1 MAKTIQK
8 AEATNKRAQEN
19 ASKEMKSR
27 KEAYM
32 NIEREK
38 SSKYEQGRLQQI
50 KEQAVRDTEPKLL
63 HIIKSANEDIKK
75 AEERMKEELD
85 TFKSEH
91 KVSLEKQLTEGKQR
105 NFEEGEQE
113 KEDLKADIERRNRE
127 RLDQKEADLEEEL
140 TRLKGQYSKRIKE
153 QEARMQQEME

>member
-19 ASKEMKSR
+19 ATKEMKSR
-27 KEAYM
+27 KEAYLS
-32 NIEREK
+32 IEREK

-75 AEERMKEELD
+75 AEERMKEELE

-91 KVSLEKQLTEGKQR
+91 KVSLEKQLT
-105 NFEEGEQE
+105 
-113 KEDLKADIERRNRE
+113 
-127 RLDQKEADLEEEL
+127 
-140 TRLKGQYSKRIKE
+140 
-153 QEARMQQEME
+153 